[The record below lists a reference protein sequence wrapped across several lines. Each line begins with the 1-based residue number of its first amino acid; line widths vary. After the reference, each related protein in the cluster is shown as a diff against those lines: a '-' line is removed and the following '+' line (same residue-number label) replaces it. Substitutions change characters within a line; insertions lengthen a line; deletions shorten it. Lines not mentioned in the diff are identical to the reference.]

1 MTALL
6 VIDVGTTGLRA
17 AMVGDDGRIHQL
29 DHRPFPPTT
38 PFPGLVEFDAAAM
51 SDLVLD
57 AARSVVAA
65 SGQAADAVGITN
77 QRASTI
83 VWDRRTGV
91 PVGPGL
97 GWQDLRTV
105 NECITAGAEHGL
117 TLAPNQSATKI
128 AWLLDSIDAGTAER
142 GGDGGARERDL
153 CFGTVDSWLV
163 WVLSRG
169 ERHITDPTNASV
181 TGLMRADG
189 SGWDETVC
197 DVLRIPMSM
206 LPEIVDT
213 AGGTVAD
220 AALLDGTPPIT
231 ALAGDQQASLV
242 GQGCVRVGLTKIT
255 FGTGGMLDVCSGHD
269 APERSCRSEH
279 GTFPIVAWSLEGRRT
294 WAREAIML
302 AAGSNVDWLVED
314 LGLFHDSVDS
324 AEMATRCETSEGTMY
339 VPALLGLGTPY
350 WDYGARG
357 TLVGMTRGTTAA
369 HVTRAV
375 LEGVAHRG
383 ADLVEAAQG
392 DLDARIPSLRID
404 GGMSRNEVFVKAL
417 ATATQLP
424 VEVSPVVEATTLG
437 AGFLAGLGAGA
448 WSGMDEIASTWNP
461 SSVVEP
467 GPESDASKDRERW
480 RSAVERSAGW
490 IPELSSLDF

>member
-1 MTALL
+1 
-6 VIDVGTTGLRA
+6 
-17 AMVGDDGRIHQL
+17 
-29 DHRPFPPTT
+29 
-38 PFPGLVEFDAAAM
+38 
-51 SDLVLD
+51 
-57 AARSVVAA
+57 
-65 SGQAADAVGITN
+65 
-77 QRASTI
+77 
-83 VWDRRTGV
+83 
-91 PVGPGL
+91 
-97 GWQDLRTV
+97 
-105 NECITAGAEHGL
+105 
-117 TLAPNQSATKI
+117 
-128 AWLLDSIDAGTAER
+128 
-142 GGDGGARERDL
+142 
-153 CFGTVDSWLV
+153 
-163 WVLSRG
+163 
-169 ERHITDPTNASV
+169 
-181 TGLMRADG
+181 
-189 SGWDETVC
+189 
-197 DVLRIPMSM
+197 
-206 LPEIVDT
+206 
-213 AGGTVAD
+213 
-220 AALLDGTPPIT
+220 
-231 ALAGDQQASLV
+231 
-242 GQGCVRVGLTKIT
+242 
-255 FGTGGMLDVCSGHD
+255 
-269 APERSCRSEH
+269 
-279 GTFPIVAWSLEGRRT
+279 
-294 WAREAIML
+294 ML

-314 LGLFHDSVDS
+314 LGLFHDSADS